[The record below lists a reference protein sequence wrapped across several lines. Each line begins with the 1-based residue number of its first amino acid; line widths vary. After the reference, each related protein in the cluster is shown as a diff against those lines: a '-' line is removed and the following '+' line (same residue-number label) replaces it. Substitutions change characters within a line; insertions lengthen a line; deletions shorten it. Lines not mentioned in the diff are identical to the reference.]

1 MSRTDEEREELPD
14 WSSDR
19 ALWRRSC
26 LTDATEDEVSRFL
39 DLAAFAD
46 GLLEPDES
54 DRIAALLAAD
64 PLARDDVAAAQGGA
78 AGPGELPG
86 TLERI
91 VARAGAILPSEP
103 TSRVVAFTPPPR
115 RRRILHGFAQWGSL
129 AAAMVLASWLGFA
142 MGSDTSRALSLP
154 IPSNDASFLPE
165 LFDPGSGFLHDLG
178 EGLRT

>member
-1 MSRTDEEREELPD
+1 MSRTDEKREELPD

-64 PLARDDVAAAQGGA
+64 PGARDDVAAARSGA
-78 AGPGELPG
+78 VPDAPLG
-86 TLERI
+86 TLER
-91 VARAGAILPSEP
+91 VVTRACAILPSEP
-103 TSRVVAFTPPPR
+103 TSRVVAFTSRPR
-115 RRRILHGFAQWGSL
+115 RRRILQGFAQWGSL

-142 MGSDTSRALSLP
+142 MGSDTSRALSAP
-154 IPSNDASFLPE
+154 VTSNEASFLPE
-165 LFDPGSGFLHDLG
+165 LFDPGSGFVHDLG
-178 EGLRT
+178 EALRT

>member
-1 MSRTDEEREELPD
+1 MSRTDDEREELPD
-14 WSSDR
+14 WSSNR

-54 DRIAALLAAD
+54 DRITALLAAN
-64 PLARDDVAAAQGGA
+64 PVTKDDVAAARGSGV
-78 AGPGELPG
+78 GPDELPE

-115 RRRILHGFAQWGSL
+115 RRRILHGVAQWGSL

-142 MGSDTSRALSLP
+142 MGSDASRALSAP
-154 IPSNDASFLPE
+154 VPSSDASFLPE
-165 LFDPGSGFLHDLG
+165 LFDPGSGFLRDLG

>member
-1 MSRTDEEREELPD
+1 MSRTHEEREDLPD

-26 LTDATEDEVSRFL
+26 LTDATDDEVSRFL

-64 PLARDDVAAAQGGA
+64 PLARDDVAAARDVGT
-78 AGPGELPG
+78 GPDELPG

-91 VARAGAILPSEP
+91 VARACAILPGE
-103 TSRVVAFTPPPR
+103 TNSRVVAFAPPPWR
-115 RRRILHGFAQWGSL
+115 HRI
-129 AAAMVLASWLGFA
+129 
-142 MGSDTSRALSLP
+142 
-154 IPSNDASFLPE
+154 
-165 LFDPGSGFLHDLG
+165 
-178 EGLRT
+178 

>member
-1 MSRTDEEREELPD
+1 MSRTDEERKELPD

-54 DRIAALLAAD
+54 DHIAALLAAD
-64 PLARDDVAAAQGGA
+64 PAARDDVAAARGGGA
-78 AGPGELPG
+78 GTDVLPG

-91 VARAGAILPSEP
+91 VGRACAILPSEP
-103 TSRVVAFTPPPR
+103 TSRVVAFSPRPR
-115 RRRILHGFAQWGSL
+115 RRRILQGVAQWGSL

-142 MGSDTSRALSLP
+142 MGSDTSRALTAP
-154 IPSNDASFLPE
+154 VTSNDASFLPE
-165 LFDPGSGFLHDLG
+165 LFDPGSGFVHDLG
-178 EGLRT
+178 EALRT

>member
-1 MSRTDEEREELPD
+1 MSPTGEEREELPD

-26 LTDATEDEVSRFL
+26 LTDVTEDEALRFL

-54 DRIAALLAAD
+54 DRIAALLAVD
-64 PLARDDVAAAQGGA
+64 PVARDDVAAARGGS
-78 AGPGELPG
+78 AGTDGLPG

-91 VARAGAILPSEP
+91 VARACAILPSEP
-103 TSRVVAFTPPPR
+103 TSRVVAFTLRPR
-115 RRRILHGFAQWGSL
+115 RRRILQGFAQWGSL

-142 MGSDTSRALSLP
+142 MGSDASRTLSAP
-154 IPSNDASFLPE
+154 VPPSDASFMPE
-165 LFDPGSGFLHDLG
+165 LFDPGSGFLRDLG
-178 EGLRT
+178 EVLRT

>member
-1 MSRTDEEREELPD
+1 MSQTDEERDELPD

-26 LTDATEDEVSRFL
+26 LTDATEDEVSCFL

-64 PLARDDVAAAQGGA
+64 PSARDDVAAARAGA
-78 AGPGELPG
+78 VPDALPG

-91 VARAGAILPSEP
+91 VTRACAILPSEP
-103 TSRVVAFTPPPR
+103 TSNVVAFTPPPR

-142 MGSDTSRALSLP
+142 MGSDTSRALSAP
-154 IPSNDASFLPE
+154 VTSNDAGFLPE
-165 LFDPGSGFLHDLG
+165 LFDPGSGFLRDLG
-178 EGLRT
+178 EVLRT

>member
-1 MSRTDEEREELPD
+1 MSPTGEEREELPD

-26 LTDATEDEVSRFL
+26 LTDVTEDEASRFL

-54 DRIAALLAAD
+54 DRITALLAVD
-64 PLARDDVAAAQGGA
+64 PVARDDVAAARGGS
-78 AGPGELPG
+78 AGPDGLPG

-91 VARAGAILPSEP
+91 VARACAILRSEP
-103 TSRVVAFTPPPR
+103 TSRVVTFAPPPR
-115 RRRILHGFAQWGSL
+115 RRRILHDFAQWGSL

-142 MGSDTSRALSLP
+142 MGSDTSRALSAP
-154 IPSNDASFLPE
+154 IPPSDASFLPE
-165 LFDPGSGFLHDLG
+165 LFDPGSGFVHDLG
-178 EGLRT
+178 EALRT